1 MQRFTASSWKACS
14 AKVILTHPQ
23 IQVRHGKM
31 RQMRLSLGK
40 FNPENEMKMKT
51 INYFSIAFAGLIMF
65 CSCNM
70 AEMETISPETDGDAP
85 ALVAGE
91 GQIVGKT
98 PQMTKTALGDLAD
111 DGTYPVVWLDQD
123 QIKLYGESN
132 TDGVVYTASVS
143 EAATS
148 AIFSAPSLEESVQDA
163 TRYAVYPSSLAGAMD
178 ADGNVSVDLTQLRRQ
193 EYHSSIRYFGTYDNY
208 KLPVDNDG
216 NVQEEYKDMTQKEYF
231 ESATI
236 FPHLP
241 LWAKAEEG
249 SSQFTFQN
257 LMGVV
262 KLAMNDYQGVGL
274 KIKEVKMTAKSPI
287 SGTMTVDAEGNVSV
301 TGDDA
306 DANTV
311 TIFSENGV
319 NIASSTPGLHSA
331 GSAFLFFIP
340 VGTYNGFDF
349 EITTVDGRIFR
360 KSTETVVEVQPGIV
374 KKFPVL
380 NFTLFYGKA
389 NCYQIANASSVTIDI
404 TPRYSFDMTFNGE
417 PVKYVEGAEPTFT
430 PEIVWNLTRNG
441 TNLSG
446 AALTGTPTITD
457 NKLRV
462 ESKSQGNGLVAIK
475 DADGKIVWSY
485 HIWVINPNEQPVT
498 DVLYEVGNSSFYMMS
513 HNLGGIHKSE
523 TDAKNAYNTY
533 GMFYQWGRKEPL
545 PAYGTSTY
553 TDGVTALFSSE
564 VNSRNSI
571 ADAIANPLK
580 MFINYKE
587 DVKDG
592 RNMSVPFSPQDVSSN
607 CLWGATSALTTA
619 VDNTSALTGFVK
631 TVYDPCPEG
640 YMVPQIYHFSGLT
653 VANTARSGYGALLYY
668 DSAKADNVYC
678 PFSGVFLATGN
689 IVSGTSK
696 STGCGTTFR
705 YHVSNP
711 VGTTGWAAAYFRG
724 QFVSSTVSLNKDYGG
739 LANACSV
746 RCLKMPAVQ
755 AE

>member
-1 MQRFTASSWKACS
+1 MHLF
-14 AKVILTHPQ
+14 
-23 IQVRHGKM
+23 
-31 RQMRLSLGK
+31 LGK
-40 FNPENEMKMKT
+40 FNPENEKKMKT
-51 INYFSIAFAGLIMF
+51 INYFSIAFAGLAMF
-65 CSCNM
+65 CACNK
-70 AEMETISPETDGDAP
+70 AEIEPVTPQTDADTPE
-85 ALVAGE
+85 LVAGE

-98 PQMTKTALGDLAD
+98 PLMPKTALGSQDA
-111 DGTYPVVWLDQD
+111 DGTYPVVWLDKD
-123 QIKLYGESN
+123 QIRIYGESH
-132 TDGVVYTASVS
+132 TEGTVYTASVP

-148 AIFSAPSLEESVQDA
+148 AIFSAPSLEESVLDA
-163 TRYAVYPSSLAGAMD
+163 TRYAVYPASMAGAMD
-178 ADGNVSVDLTQLRRQ
+178 ADGKIAVDLTKLRRQ

-231 ESATI
+231 EASTV
-236 FPHLP
+236 FPSLP
-241 LWAKAEEG
+241 LWAKAEEN

-274 KIKEVKMTAKSPI
+274 KIMEVKMTAKSPI
-287 SGTMTVDAEGNVSV
+287 SGTMTVDADGKVSV
-301 TGDDA
+301 TGEDA

-311 TIFSENGV
+311 TIFSKNGV

-389 NCYQIANASSVTIDI
+389 NCYQIANASSVEIDI
-404 TPRYSFDMTFNGE
+404 TPRYSFDMTFNGADVE
-417 PVKYVEGAEPTFT
+417 YVEGTEPEFT

-446 AALTGTPTITD
+446 TALTGTPTITD
-457 NKLRV
+457 NVLKV
-462 ESKSQGNGLVAIK
+462 KSNAQGNGLVAIK
-475 DADGKIVWSY
+475 DAEGKIVWSY
-485 HIWVINPNEQPVT
+485 HIWVVNPNEQPVV
-498 DVLYEVGNSSFYMMS
+498 DVKYEVGESSFYMMS

-523 TDAKNAYNTY
+523 GEAKNAYNTY
-533 GMFYQWGRKEPL
+533 GMFYQWGRKDPL

-553 TDGVTALFSSE
+553 GDGVIALFNSV
-564 VNSRNSI
+564 VNQNNSI
-571 ADAIANPLK
+571 AEAIANPLT

-587 DVKDG
+587 DVNDG
-592 RNMSVPFSPQDVSSN
+592 RNMSVTYAPQDKSSN
-607 CLWGATSALTTA
+607 CLWGATNALTTS
-619 VDNTSALTGFVK
+619 VDNTTEHTGFVK

-653 VANTARSGYGALLYY
+653 VADTARKGYGALLYY
-668 DSAKADNVYC
+668 DSAKGVHIYY
-678 PFSGVFLATGN
+678 PLPGVFLATDD
-689 IVSGTSK
+689 IVSGTTK
-696 STGCGTTFR
+696 TQGCGGSIR
-705 YHVSNP
+705 CHVSNP
-711 VGTTGWAAAYFRG
+711 VGTTGWAAAYFRALY
-724 QFVSSTVSLNKDYGG
+724 SNSTVTLDKNYGG

-746 RCLKMPAVQ
+746 RCLKMPAAQVQ
-755 AE
+755 

>member
-1 MQRFTASSWKACS
+1 
-14 AKVILTHPQ
+14 
-23 IQVRHGKM
+23 
-31 RQMRLSLGK
+31 MRLSLGK

-51 INYFSIAFAGLIMF
+51 INYFSIAFAGLAMF

-70 AEMETISPETDGDAP
+70 EEMETISPETDGNAP

-98 PQMTKTALGDLAD
+98 PQMTKTALGSLTD

-123 QIKLYGESN
+123 QIKVYGESN
-132 TDGVVYTASVS
+132 TDGVIYTASVS
-143 EAATS
+143 ESEAATT
-148 AIFSAPSLEESVQDA
+148 AIFSAPSLGESVQDA

-178 ADGNVSVDLTQLRRQ
+178 ADGKIAVDLTKLRRQ

-208 KLPVDNDG
+208 KLPVDKDG
-216 NVQEEYKDMTQKEYF
+216 NVQEEYKDMVQKEYY
-231 ESATI
+231 ETHTV
-236 FPHLP
+236 FPHLS
-241 LWAKAEEG
+241 LWAKAVDG

-262 KLAMNDYQGVGL
+262 KLAMNDYQGAGL

-311 TIFSENGV
+311 TIFSEKGV

-349 EITTVDGRIFR
+349 EITTTDGRIFR
-360 KSTETVVEVQPGIV
+360 KSTETVVKVEPGIV

-389 NCYQIANASSVTIDI
+389 NCYQIANASSVEIDI
-404 TPRYSFDMTFNGE
+404 TPRYSFDMTFNGADVE
-417 PVKYVEGAEPTFT
+417 YVEGAEPTFT

-441 TNLSG
+441 QNLKG
-446 AALTGTPTITD
+446 TALTGTPTVNGNVLTV
-457 NKLRV
+457 N
-462 ESKSQGNGLVAIK
+462 SNAQGNGLVAIK
-475 DADGKIVWSY
+475 DASGKIVWSY
-485 HIWVINPNEQPVT
+485 HIWVVNPTEHPVR
-498 DVLYEVGNSSFYMMS
+498 DVKYEVGTSSFYMMS
-513 HNLGGIHKSE
+513 HNLGGIY
-523 TDAKNAYNTY
+523 DAVGSANNAYNTY
-533 GMFYQWGRKEPL
+533 GMFYQWGRKDPL

-553 TDGVTALFSSE
+553 SNGVTALFNSV
-564 VNSRNSI
+564 VNQNNSI
-571 ADAIANPLK
+571 ADAIANPLT

-592 RNMSVPFSPQDVSSN
+592 RNMSVPFVPQDASSN
-607 CLWGATSALTTA
+607 CLWGATDALTTG
-619 VDNTSALTGFVK
+619 VDNTTEHAGFVK

-640 YMVPQIYHFSGLT
+640 YMVPQIYHFSGLS
-653 VANTARSGYGALLYY
+653 VAVTARTGYGALLYY
-668 DSAKADNVYC
+668 NSAKDEQIYY
-678 PFSGVFLATGN
+678 PLPGVFLATDD
-689 IVSGTSK
+689 IVSGTTK
-696 STGCGTTFR
+696 TQGCGGSIR
-705 YHVSNP
+705 CHVSNP
-711 VGTTGWAAAYFRG
+711 VGTTGWAAAYFRAKYEKPAA
-724 QFVSSTVSLNKDYGG
+724 SLDAIVSLDKNYGG

-746 RCLKMPAVQ
+746 RCLKMPTAQ

>member
-1 MQRFTASSWKACS
+1 
-14 AKVILTHPQ
+14 
-23 IQVRHGKM
+23 M
-31 RQMRLSLGK
+31 RQMHLCLGK

-70 AEMETISPETDGDAP
+70 AEMETISPETDGNAP

-98 PQMTKTALGDLAD
+98 PQMTKTALGSLAD

-123 QIKLYGESN
+123 QIKVYGESN
-132 TDGVVYTASVS
+132 TDGVIYTASVS
-143 EAATS
+143 ESEAATT
-148 AIFSAPSLEESVQDA
+148 AIFSAPSLGESVQDA

-178 ADGNVSVDLTQLRRQ
+178 ADGKIAVDLTKLRRQ
-193 EYHSSIRYFGTYDNY
+193 EYHSSIRYFGTFENY
-208 KLPVDNDG
+208 PLPVDNDG
-216 NVQEEYKDMTQKEYF
+216 NVQEEYKDMTQKEYY
-231 ESATI
+231 ETHTV

-241 LWAKAEEG
+241 LWAKAVDG

-262 KLAMNDYQGVGL
+262 KLAMNDYQGAGL

-349 EITTVDGRIFR
+349 EITTTDGRIFR
-360 KSTETVVEVQPGIV
+360 KSTETVVKVQPGIV

-389 NCYQIANASSVTIDI
+389 NCYQIANASSVEIDI
-404 TPRYSFDMTFNGE
+404 TPRYSFDMTFNGADVE
-417 PVKYVEGAEPTFT
+417 YVEGAEPTFT

-441 TNLSG
+441 QNLNG
-446 AALTGTPTITD
+446 TALTGTPTVNGNVLTV
-457 NKLRV
+457 N
-462 ESKSQGNGLVAIK
+462 SNAQGNGLVAIK
-475 DADGKIVWSY
+475 DAEGKIVWSY
-485 HIWVINPNEQPVT
+485 HIWVVKPTEHPVR
-498 DVLYEVGNSSFYMMS
+498 DVKYEVGESSFYMMS
-513 HNLGGIHKSE
+513 HNLGGIHESE

-553 TDGVTALFSSE
+553 TNGVTALFNSL
-564 VNSRNSI
+564 VNQNNSI
-571 ADAIANPLK
+571 ADAIANPLT

-587 DVKDG
+587 GVKDG
-592 RNMSVPFSPQDVSSN
+592 RNMSVPFVPQDASSN
-607 CLWGATSALTTA
+607 CLWGATDALTTG
-619 VDNTSALTGFVK
+619 VDNTTEHTGFVK

-640 YMVPQIYHFSGLT
+640 YMVPQIYHFSGLS
-653 VANTARSGYGALLYY
+653 VAVTARTGYGAFLYY
-668 DSAKADNVYC
+668 NSAKDEQVYY
-678 PFSGVFLATGN
+678 PLPGVFLATDD
-689 IVSGTSK
+689 IVSGTTK
-696 STGCGTTFR
+696 TQGCGGSIR
-705 YHVSNP
+705 CHVSNP
-711 VGTTGWAAAYFRG
+711 VGTTGWAAAYFRA
-724 QFVSSTVSLNKDYGG
+724 QYSSSKVTLDKNYGG

-746 RCLKMPAVQ
+746 RCLKMPAAQ